1 MISWL
6 RRIKVTTRIMS
17 LACFL
22 VLVKVSILLFTLH
35 ELKLIGQNSHLQLE
49 QVTEQN
55 RWIQQEAELI
65 DAQAHTQVK
74 LQQAQAVQRSYSD
87 MLFWYFDG
95 SVTQYYASLN
105 QAAASADQLE
115 EQLAALALDS
125 EAGILIRPMLENLS
139 SYREIMDSA
148 IQYYQQGRNNLA
160 GAEISDAHIVV
171 QNMNSQLMA
180 LTELFQG
187 RLKQANLQVQTA
199 VDETFAASEQ
209 VARLSQQSSNSIEHI
224 SKLTLMILVVSVPLS
239 ILIAVAIISSITR
252 PLKSLQEQLLT
263 IEKQSDLTQDLNL
276 EGQDEIRTM
285 AEATQRLV
293 AKFRT
298 TLNDVD
304 QLASEL
310 KTSANKGR
318 GVSQRTHQQSE
329 EQKQLSEM
337 IASTATELGASA
349 EDILRTTDQGLQRV
363 ETLTHSAQKGQQD
376 VLATAKTVGELADQF
391 EQVEDSVQTLVK
403 HSASISSVLEVIQDI
418 AEQTNLL
425 ALNAAIEA
433 ARAGEQGRG
442 FAVVADEVRTLAQRT
457 SQSTDEIQQMVT
469 VLQQQSQQAI
479 ESLEHNRSQVDA
491 GVQLSKQ
498 AEDSIRGIIRELT
511 ALTEVNQSIAIISQ
525 EQQQAVSGVDQG
537 VQHILELAHNVATH
551 TSDSKQVSQHLDQMA
566 EQLQQQLQLFKH

>member
-49 QVTEQN
+49 QVNEQN

-125 EAGILIRPMLENLS
+125 EAGALIRPMLKNLS

-171 QNMNSQLMA
+171 QDMNSQLME

-187 RLKQANLQVQTA
+187 RLKQANLQVQAA
-199 VDETFAASEQ
+199 VDETFAASGQ
-209 VARLSQQSSNSIEHI
+209 VANLSQQSSQSINHI
-224 SKLTLMILVVSVPLS
+224 SQVTLMILVVSVPLS
-239 ILIAVAIISSITR
+239 ILVAVAIISSITR

-263 IEKQSDLTQDLNL
+263 IEKQSDLTQDLTL

-310 KTSANKGR
+310 KTSANQGR

-498 AEDSIRGIIRELT
+498 AENSIQGIIRELT
-511 ALTEVNQSIAIISQ
+511 ALTEVNHSIAIISQ
-525 EQQQAVSGVDQG
+525 EQQQAASEVDQG

-551 TSDSKQVSQHLDQMA
+551 ASDSKQVSQHLDQMA
-566 EQLQQQLQLFKH
+566 EQLQKQLQLFKH

>member
-49 QVTEQN
+49 QVNEQN

-125 EAGILIRPMLENLS
+125 EAGALIRPMLKNLS

-171 QNMNSQLMA
+171 QDMNSQLME

-187 RLKQANLQVQTA
+187 RLKQANLQVQAA
-199 VDETFAASEQ
+199 VDETFAASGQ
-209 VARLSQQSSNSIEHI
+209 VANLSQQSSQSINHI
-224 SKLTLMILVVSVPLS
+224 SQVTLMILVVSVPLS
-239 ILIAVAIISSITR
+239 ILVAVAIISSITR

-263 IEKQSDLTQDLNL
+263 IEKQSDLTQDLTL

-310 KTSANKGR
+310 KTSANQGR

-363 ETLTHSAQKGQQD
+363 EALTHSAQKGQQD

-498 AEDSIRGIIRELT
+498 AENSIQGIIRELT
-511 ALTEVNQSIAIISQ
+511 ALTEVNHSIAIISQ
-525 EQQQAVSGVDQG
+525 EQQQAASEVDQG

-551 TSDSKQVSQHLDQMA
+551 ASDSKQVSQHLDQMA
-566 EQLQQQLQLFKH
+566 EQLQKQLQLFKH